1 MLNYSVAELRYNI
14 TGYTSRKYINP
25 QDAMSGSG
33 ARQKDKSFPIIRYAE
48 ILLAYAEALNNLTQA
63 YEIDGQTYTR
73 DTEAIK
79 YYFNQIRYRAGIP
92 GLTAD
97 DLITVEAFNKVV
109 QRERLI
115 ELFWEGQRYYDIRRW
130 GIVEDLER
138 EPLMGLNVE
147 QAEWEGFYQP
157 TVIQYKSIIERDFKP
172 KMVWLPLHLDG
183 KLPKLAY

>member
-1 MLNYSVAELRYNI
+1 M
-14 TGYTSRKYINP
+14 
-25 QDAMSGSG
+25 
-33 ARQKDKSFPIIRYAE
+33 
-48 ILLAYAEALNNLTQA
+48 LAYAEALNNLTQA

-115 ELFWEGQRYYDIRRW
+115 ELFGKD
-130 GIVEDLER
+130 
-138 EPLMGLNVE
+138 NV
-147 QAEWEGFYQP
+147 
-157 TVIQYKSIIERDFKP
+157 IMI
-172 KMVWLPLHLDG
+172 LDAG
-183 KLPKLAY
+183 ELLKI

>member
-1 MLNYSVAELRYNI
+1 M
-14 TGYTSRKYINP
+14 G
-25 QDAMSGSG
+25 Q
-33 ARQKDKSFPIIRYAE
+33 RQKDKSFPIIRYAE

-130 GIVEDLER
+130 GIVEDLEGN
-138 EPLMGLNVE
+138 L
-147 QAEWEGFYQP
+147 
-157 TVIQYKSIIERDFKP
+157 
-172 KMVWLPLHLDG
+172 
-183 KLPKLAY
+183 